1 MPQNTIKLAIYFIYF
16 IFFVIFSVEFFA
28 IQEHQQEKIFKL
40 KKFRIVSG
48 YIAEQ
53 SEVDFATASRDYMLL
68 PDCEI
73 ALMDTSGRVLRSYR
87 KGTPSAPVLSYRVP
101 AFLSGQKVVAEVS
114 T

>member
-1 MPQNTIKLAIYFIYF
+1 MPENTIKLAIYFIYF
-16 IFFVIFSVEFFA
+16 VVFVLFSVEFFA

-53 SEVDFATASRDYMLL
+53 GSLDFATASRDYQLL
-68 PDCEI
+68 PECEI
-73 ALMDTSGRVLRSYR
+73 TLRDTTGRVLRSYR
-87 KGTPSAPVLSYRVP
+87 KGSPSAPALSYRIP
-101 AFLSGQKVVAEVS
+101 AFLSGRRVVAEIS